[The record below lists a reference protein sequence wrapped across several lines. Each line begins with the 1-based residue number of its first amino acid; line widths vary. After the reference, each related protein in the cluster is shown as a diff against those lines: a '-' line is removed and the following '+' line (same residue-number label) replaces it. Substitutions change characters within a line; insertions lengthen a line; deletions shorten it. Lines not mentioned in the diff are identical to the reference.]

1 MATWDSL
8 RRRTVDRNRLNQRNF
23 RTRRQAYVKELEQRI
38 RKLEDEG
45 VWATKEVQFAAQ
57 QVQKENRLLRSLL
70 ETQFGVDAYQISKYL
85 FELNNATDI
94 NAQKSLQ
101 LGNRMGRSGVSEELA
116 SNCMLATNPG
126 EAGRARATQD
136 FNFTGPT
143 RAHEEKQ
150 GVESSP
156 EFPDYGYR
164 SPLTLSTGMDTLQ
177 PVQSA
182 NSVTADAKLAWV
194 TTVVLVVSEPHLKRL
209 ISMLKRLR
217 ARKPQGSLQVFVVAT
232 TLTIVRILSGT
243 DLSSIKNH
251 EPAVPNKVFPCFLC
265 RKCVKNSDHVALGD
279 SFFSE
284 PQQYEHDL
292 PPLFPVACYEVY
304 RGVSGIVKRKYTA
317 KRAGTVLNATMV
329 AKSLPIIAGQY
340 TSAPLK

>member
-177 PVQSA
+177 PVQVESQI
-182 NSVTADAKLAWV
+182 N
-194 TTVVLVVSEPHLKRL
+194 L
-209 ISMLKRLR
+209 ISNRPPTTQETLAPIECQLR
-217 ARKPQGSLQVFVVAT
+217 DRRCETGLGNDCRPRGIRTTSEETHIHAEETSCEEAAR
-232 TLTIVRILSGT
+232 
-243 DLSSIKNH
+243 
-251 EPAVPNKVFPCFLC
+251 
-265 RKCVKNSDHVALGD
+265 
-279 SFFSE
+279 
-284 PQQYEHDL
+284 
-292 PPLFPVACYEVY
+292 
-304 RGVSGIVKRKYTA
+304 
-317 KRAGTVLNATMV
+317 
-329 AKSLPIIAGQY
+329 IIAGLRGRNNPDDVWNELGCG
-340 TSAPLK
+340 TSQSCRVKNLAVFELMDREQPIPWA